1 MLVVLRYICAHN
13 VFKFKL
19 CRVCQ
24 ALAVS
29 VLAYIVKFG
38 DEVYVDDDFCQNVAW
53 KFQHHTLCKVCGT
66 LGLSGHI
73 LLMLS
78 QDSCYVCFSHLCEAY
93 VYL

>member
-38 DEVYVDDDFCQNVAW
+38 DEVYADDDFCQNVSMEVSTPYFVQSMWNIGLIGA
-53 KFQHHTLCKVCGT
+53 HTPDALTGQLLCVF
-66 LGLSGHI
+66 
-73 LLMLS
+73 
-78 QDSCYVCFSHLCEAY
+78 FSSR
-93 VYL
+93 